1 MELVGP
7 RMGIS
12 SACALSR
19 VVNVDP
25 LSIHYLL
32 FQPANKSYFL
42 EVAKTFKA
50 LRHQLQCLS
59 DLYTV
64 QPMLPQPEYPFF
76 KILKDGRTLTYEEK
90 IQINVFRCV
99 LSNTEDNTH
108 INVIVKF
115 VQGEYGADAHACM
128 ESKGYAP
135 VVYYSEKI
143 TSLYNVIVMEYI
155 ENATS
160 LREYVKS
167 SSTVDVQSVK
177 TKCTK
182 ILNELHEAGYC
193 HGDL

>member
-1 MELVGP
+1 MDVSLTIQDHPILIIEGKDEGKGGGDSYFQSIAYYHKEITEETRKFNAPCFLMELVGP

-76 KILKDGRTLTYEEK
+76 KILKDGHTLTYEEK
-90 IQINVFRCV
+90 IQINVIRCV

-128 ESKGYAP
+128 
-135 VVYYSEKI
+135 
-143 TSLYNVIVMEYI
+143 
-155 ENATS
+155 
-160 LREYVKS
+160 
-167 SSTVDVQSVK
+167 
-177 TKCTK
+177 
-182 ILNELHEAGYC
+182 
-193 HGDL
+193 